1 MLIYGINP
9 KEVIEKHLV
18 LIILLKKQIR
28 KDLEDILRN
37 IRMFIEDKVRNDE
50 VNI

>member
-1 MLIYGINP
+1 
-9 KEVIEKHLV
+9 LV
-18 LIILLKKQIR
+18 LIILLRQQIG